1 MVRIFTDTSSM
12 FTPED
17 GRQMSFDVAPLTV
30 TIAGKTYREREEIET
45 KEFIDLIN
53 EGNIP
58 TSSQPAPADLIEV
71 YEKAT
76 AENPVLHITIADGLS
91 GAYKSAC
98 GVRETMENKEHI
110 YVYNSQS
117 LCGPQWI
124 MVKSA
129 LKMANEGA
137 TVEEIIKVLDVIR
150 LGHKS
155 ILIPMDFGYLR
166 RGGRLSPTAAAVGS
180 LLKMVPVMSQRDDDG
195 TQLTKVGLAR
205 GVKKACEMG
214 LGVFPKYGIN
224 EDSIIICAHSGNPEQ
239 GQLMM
244 ETAKAMYQN
253 CREYHLFELTPAF
266 TVQGGPKCITVQMC
280 PSPVL

>member
-17 GRQMSFDVAPLTV
+17 GKKMGFDVAPLTV

-45 KEFIDLIN
+45 KEFIDIIN
-53 EGNIP
+53 RGNIP
-58 TSSQPAPADLIEV
+58 TSSQPAPSDLIEV

-129 LKMANEGA
+129 LKMAEEGA
-137 TVEEIIKVLDVIR
+137 TVEEIIEVLETIKK
-150 LGHKS
+150 GHKS

-180 LLKMVPVMSQRDDDG
+180 LMKMMPVMSQRDEDG
-195 TQLTKVGLAR
+195 LQLTKVGLAR
-205 GVKKACEMG
+205 GFKKACEMG

-224 EDSIIICAHSGNPEQ
+224 EGTVIICAHSGNPEQ
-239 GQLMM
+239 GQQML
-244 ETAKAMYQN
+244 EAAKAMYPF
-253 CREYHLFELTPAF
+253 CKEYHLFELTPAF
-266 TVQGGPKCITVQMC
+266 TVQGGPKCVTVQMC